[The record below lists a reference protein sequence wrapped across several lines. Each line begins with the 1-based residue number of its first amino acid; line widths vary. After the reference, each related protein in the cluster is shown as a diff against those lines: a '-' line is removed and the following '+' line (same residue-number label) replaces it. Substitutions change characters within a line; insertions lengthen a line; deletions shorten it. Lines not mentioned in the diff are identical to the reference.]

1 MISPKKMT
9 LIAPYTSRLNKH
21 SGSLSDSAGR
31 HSPVLSFLELS
42 SMMSHKILLQSGLS
56 CVLSIVQAK
65 KVTWKKT
72 VTDKYTKSQ
81 HNCTLPFPTFQGT
94 YVTMADNCLRQKP
107 TVLETVGSCCYK
119 LLKVSFFTCTHTHT
133 FFSSMRF
140 IAMQWLMIFLSG
152 YFVFNQ
158 TLKLIHSPHSL
169 W

>member
-140 IAMQWLMIFLSG
+140 IAMQ
-152 YFVFNQ
+152 
-158 TLKLIHSPHSL
+158 
-169 W
+169 